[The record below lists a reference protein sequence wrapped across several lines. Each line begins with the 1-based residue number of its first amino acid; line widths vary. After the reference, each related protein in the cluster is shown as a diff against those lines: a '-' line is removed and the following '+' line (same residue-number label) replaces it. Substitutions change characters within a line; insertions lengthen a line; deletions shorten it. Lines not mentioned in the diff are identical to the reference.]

1 MYFLTPTVHHL
12 LSQHGAAKERWTT
25 NLVTLNIKHHITEQY
40 ATIFYAK
47 QITEAVLETTDAV
60 LQQLGIKDFVDTK
73 SILHHAQSTIT
84 NPRTSITTPPLPDT
98 TYNNSVTTFMKPP
111 LAKPPIILANKYD
124 ATPISQILH

>member
-1 MYFLTPTVHHL
+1 MVLQ
-12 LSQHGAAKERWTT
+12 SKERWTT

-40 ATIFYAK
+40 ATIFYAN